1 MKESDI
7 EVLISTM
14 NRNSLNFIFS
24 MFPFIS
30 TSRFKILII
39 NQTSPENLLES
50 NVDKIRVINS
60 FSKGSSKSRNL
71 GLQNA
76 IGKIIVI
83 SDDDVV
89 FEDDFANKITE
100 GYSQNCQAGVICFQ
114 AKNENGLLLKKYPSI
129 VQKNISTLT
138 ILNIGNIEITLN
150 SDKIKESK
158 VQYDELF
165 GVNETFGTGEEAIFL
180 NDLKKKG
187 IQINFIPETIVMHP
201 SLTTSSKL
209 SHIEKY
215 HIYGALYTRMFNNNY
230 IFWTFL
236 NLFFAIKQGKISV
249 INSFD
254 YLKMT
259 LKGRKKYLT
268 LTKNYSL

>member
-14 NRNSLNFIFS
+14 NRDSLDFIYS

-30 TSRFKILII
+30 SSNFKILII

-89 FEDDFANKITE
+89 FENDFANKITV

-114 AKNENGLLLKKYPSI
+114 AKNEKGTLLKKYPLI
-129 VQKNISTLT
+129 AKKNISTLT
-138 ILNIGNIEITLN
+138 ILNTGNIEITLN
-150 SDKIKESK
+150 FDKIKESK

-187 IQINFIPETIVMHP
+187 NQINFIPETIVMHP

-209 SHIEKY
+209 TCLERY
-215 HIYGALYTRMFNNNY
+215 HIYGALYTRMFKNNY
-230 IFWTFL
+230 LFWIFL
-236 NLFFAIKQGKISV
+236 KLFFDIKQGKIS
-249 INSFD
+249 IKNTILC
-254 YLKMT
+254 LKMAIN
-259 LKGRKKYLT
+259 GRKKYLV
-268 LTKNYSL
+268 LNGN